1 MHALGRSRLLR
12 QRHPRPPFARGP
24 DRPRGKAAAAV
35 RTDVTKLALDTVRA
49 ERTLVSADARLR
61 RISRKVLVAILAVR
75 PKLQRHDRLV
85 LNEEMDHRKI
95 DAPFEWRI
103 SLEFG
108 RVGSLTSSGSCWP

>member
-49 ERTLVSADARLR
+49 ERTLISADARLC

-75 PKLQRHDRLV
+75 PKLQRHDRV
-85 LNEEMDHRKI
+85 LTRCKDHRKSS
-95 DAPFEWRI
+95 ARFEWQI
-103 SLEFG
+103 SLDF
-108 RVGSLTSSGSCWP
+108 RHAKSR